1 MYDICIHKYKYLTFI
16 LYKFNGIKN
25 FVRDNG
31 IIVYTFYFFSE
42 MVQKSDFF
50 IMLSCLSRHTFLGR
64 IFLRLFMEQV

>member
-1 MYDICIHKYKYLTFI
+1 MYDICINKYKYLTFI

-42 MVQKSDFF
+42 MVQKSDFV
-50 IMLSCLSRHTFLGR
+50 IMLPCLSDTFLER

>member
-16 LYKFNGIKN
+16 LHKFNGIKN

-42 MVQKSDFF
+42 MVQ
-50 IMLSCLSRHTFLGR
+50 I
-64 IFLRLFMEQV
+64 

>member
-42 MVQKSDFF
+42 MVQKSDFV
-50 IMLSCLSRHTFLGR
+50 IMLPCLSDTFLER